1 MDAESSAEYM
11 GKKFDQWLSRIE
23 LADSH
28 SKAMAMNCLV
38 RGQLDNALRSL
49 LIDQDC
55 HRAYLEKATEIVDRK
70 AQV

>member
-1 MDAESSAEYM
+1 MDAKFSAGHM
-11 GKKFDQWLSRIE
+11 DKTFDQWLSRIE

-28 SKAMAMNCLV
+28 SKAMAMSCLV

-55 HRAYLEKATEIVDRK
+55 HRAYLSKAREIVDRK
-70 AQV
+70 SQA